1 MFDLGFEFFNP
12 IKHLLNLITYPVLF
26 CLVRIRNRIRFQ
38 SCVVDSFLIC
48 PTGKSLDNIFS
59 VSGEIS
65 IIVFQVGSL
74 WIFRRKHETKVTC
87 NKFPVNVMN
96 FSKGTSSTKYKNK
109 CFAVMSI
116 HRQHAIE
123 LGVMLKARFEP
134 SFRNPSLAFTGLQCV
149 LLCLSEICFSRHPG
163 GCHRPHLPAESGQD
177 SAAR

>member
-116 HRQHAIE
+116 FIMCQPCI
-123 LGVMLKARFEP
+123 G
-134 SFRNPSLAFTGLQCV
+134 SCN
-149 LLCLSEICFSRHPG
+149 
-163 GCHRPHLPAESGQD
+163 ESG
-177 SAAR
+177 ATL